1 MTTALIMFA
10 IILALG
16 VIVIAGC
23 KKANKETFFDI
34 NNSSVMRGAFS
45 IIILFVHV
53 PQGYTNR
60 IQDMVGSF
68 AYVGVTFFF
77 MTSAYGL
84 TLSVLRRP
92 DCIKHFWKRRLVKL
106 FVPMFL
112 INVLFFI
119 LTFLDSGQLSLGRL
133 LSVNNWVAQLILF
146 YFVFWLVF
154 RFTKL
159 CTIAKVAVVSGFI
172 VVFSLV
178 AYFFAQYLPF
188 SWAVEAFGFIYGMLL
203 ALHKEQIYSFI
214 SKKFIWKLSA
224 LAVLSCAFGVAYL
237 KYKDIFFFGGYV
249 LRLFLG
255 LFIILLVL
263 AINTKTAFAN
273 KVSLFLGSISYEIY
287 LIHAFVFDMIS
298 KHIPTLESG
307 VFILSG
313 IVITVALS
321 TAVSYMG
328 KFILSLFNKK
338 DTKPKSITG

>member
-1 MTTALIMFA
+1 MTTMLIMLA
-10 IILALG
+10 IILTLA

-23 KKANKETFFDI
+23 RKASDETFFDI
-34 NNSSVMRGAFS
+34 NNSNVMRGAFS

-60 IQDMVGSF
+60 IQDMIGSF

-84 TLSVLRRP
+84 MLGFLKNP
-92 DCIKHFWKRRLVKL
+92 DSIKRFWKKRLLKL
-106 FVPMFL
+106 FLPMGL

-119 LTFLDSGQLSLGRL
+119 ITFLDNGELNLSRL
-133 LSVNNWVAQLILF
+133 LSINNWVAQLILF

-159 CTIAKVAVVSGFI
+159 SNMVRASVVSGFI
-172 VVFSLV
+172 VLFSLF
-178 AYFFAQYLPF
+178 AYFFAEHLPF

-203 ALHKEQIYSFI
+203 ALYKEQIYGLLN
-214 SKKFIWKLSA
+214 KKFMLKLSA
-224 LAVLSCAFGVAYL
+224 LAVLSLVFGVAYL
-237 KYKDIFFFGGYV
+237 KFKGIYFFGSYL

-255 LFIILLVL
+255 LFIVLFIL
-263 AINTKTAFAN
+263 AINTRITFSNPA
-273 KVSLFLGSISYEIY
+273 SLFMGRISYEVY

-298 KHIPTLESG
+298 AHMPTLESG

-313 IVITVALS
+313 IIITVVLS
-321 TAVSYMG
+321 IAVSCLG
-328 KFILSLFNKK
+328 KFILSLF
-338 DTKPKSITG
+338 DKSSKAVN